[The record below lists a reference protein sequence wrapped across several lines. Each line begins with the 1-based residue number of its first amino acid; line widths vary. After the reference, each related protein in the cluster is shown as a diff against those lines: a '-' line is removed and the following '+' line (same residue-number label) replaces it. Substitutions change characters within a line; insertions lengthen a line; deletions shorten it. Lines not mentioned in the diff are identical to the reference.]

1 MTVKSDTPNTNG
13 TKPMAFAVHDAE
25 AALHKPLT
33 SLNLVFVRSLNR
45 PAQEVR
51 HDYRH

>member
-1 MTVKSDTPNTNG
+1 MTVKSDNPNTKG
-13 TKPMAFAVHDAE
+13 IKHMAFAARDAE
-25 AALHKPLT
+25 AAPHKPLT
-33 SLNLVFVRSLNR
+33 SLNLVFVRALNT